1 MRPSRTFRHGGIWI
15 ESSLGWQSRDAAQN
29 AFLPNGAVVLLKQ
42 HAGPQARCV
51 VRRGEYVREGMVI
64 GRADG
69 PLSANVHSPIPG
81 VVRDIR
87 VAALPEGGQAEAV
100 VIALEGSFDRLG
112 RRDERYLWRS
122 MGRNEMLVCLR
133 DMGVVDTEAPG
144 VPLVD
149 LIGDRRGVGLLAL
162 NAVECEPHLRAEAR
176 LLADKGAEVLEGLAI
191 LRSIL
196 SPQKTIVATNRG
208 ETPRIPEASDGEEPP
223 EWISLETRYPQ
234 DMPRQLLEAI
244 DESRKLGEDDAIL
257 VRPSTAFAAYEA
269 IVLAKPM
276 IERYVSVGG
285 GALKRQA
292 VLKARIGTPIGDLVE
307 ECGGFGGSP
316 ARLVLRGTLRGT
328 SVYDLDTPVT
338 KTTSAVIALDAGEV
352 GSPLMTP
359 CIRCGRCAEVCP
371 ERLDPD
377 LLFRLIRRD
386 MRARA
391 MELGLGA
398 CTTCGCCGY
407 ICPSRVPLVAAFSS
421 ELRSARGSR
430 PGTPDAASRGASG
443 R

>member
-1 MRPSRTFRHGGIWI
+1 MRPSRTFRQGGIRI

-430 PGTPDAASRGASG
+430 PETPDAASRGASG